1 MREPVDIDR
10 MSRRVLSL
18 EEVRNHALLLEVDF
32 EARDH
37 EADQLDGEENFE
49 RTFEVAP

>member
-1 MREPVDIDR
+1 MN
-10 MSRRVLSL
+10 
-18 EEVRNHALLLEVDF
+18 EERAHALGMRLENARDRAWLDEVDF

-37 EADQLDGEENFE
+37 EADQREGEANFE